1 MFIYIYNSGTAYS
14 LEFPCPQDFRWEV
27 MESDKKYREVALYM
41 PSSIS
46 EHVVHAYMSLM
57 VINNSRGGV

>member
-27 MESDKKYREVALYM
+27 MESDKKYREVALYAKLYQRACG
-41 PSSIS
+41 SCL
-46 EHVVHAYMSLM
+46 HVSDG
-57 VINNSRGGV
+57 N